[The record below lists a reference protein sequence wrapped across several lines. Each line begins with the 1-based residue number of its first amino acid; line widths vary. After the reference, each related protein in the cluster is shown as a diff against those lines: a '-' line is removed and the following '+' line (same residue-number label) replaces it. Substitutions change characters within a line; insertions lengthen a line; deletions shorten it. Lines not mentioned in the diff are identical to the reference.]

1 MCLATMACVYQDVLL
16 ILVLAVNSDPFQ
28 ILQSYIHFYY
38 SCLFSCVLV

>member
-28 ILQSYIHFYY
+28 ILWSYT
-38 SCLFSCVLV
+38 LLLQLPVLMHS